1 MPHRRGS
8 TPHPAGLFGR
18 SLLLVPALNAL
29 ILLAASAPA
38 ADGGAD
44 CPPSTKI
51 FVYHDG
57 RFHGLSLWRSQS
69 TAKQNAPE
77 IFFRKGDVQVWRL
90 GEADPSPAGEPRYE
104 NASDACPSIKKP
116 VDEAVDAS
124 EGQGGHPKVDLKT
137 ALEAKFKPFPTGS
150 YWNVRE
156 DDEGFVLS
164 QRLDGAEPL
173 SLRFDC
179 LKRLLEL
186 LEPAPKRLIATS
198 EPIND
203 TLTITAD
210 VRKTLLGRFLNA
222 ELPVCLF
229 TSTAGSRASE
239 QLLVRRERDRYKV
252 LWLPLESTKPWNAH
266 LARQA
271 FGDPQVHELPAADY
285 ERVRSMADVPGNPD
299 TLNGLF
305 FAGFERH
312 PDQKVVLYR
321 PLAWKAE
328 SRPAATRV
336 WELKNRYQALYAPNS
351 VPEKIESPATLA
363 IGPSEFRFG
372 VAAEAG
378 PVVTKPGDETTLVGG
393 TYYPVS
399 FDARLTEKVQGTFRL
414 VNGQGVHPFY
424 LMDEEFRVRQLVS
437 ILLLHDL
444 DTNEWWRT
452 ADRRDAKMNKAMRLG
467 SGGPLSDKGSPGD
480 ARETDAKS
488 NGDDRPRLLQAQW
501 GAVHRLANRI
511 AQEYSGLEGN
521 LEPIYAAWLFHETL
535 ADVKNLWKPLLDP
548 KTTAS
553 GPGASQAE
561 AYDNEWLSRRG
572 LYQVD
577 SLLPYF
583 RLRSFAWAECGWA
596 SERNARSG
604 TAAIADKSTPTRP
617 DLEPGW
623 NAFHAYCWKTLGT
636 EFAVPEEF
644 ERAFEWY
651 REARLRLVAL
661 GTDLGSAAVCPLDDP
676 VTHVSLRS
684 VREFLA
690 NPTPTESG
698 AKVPQ
703 LRLPTPDEWSAAA
716 RPAWLT
722 RLDANGRG
730 APLASP
736 AVGCWTG
743 DRLRPW
749 PLKALGESP
758 GFQDRTG
765 NAPGTSL
772 WNLIGNACEFV
783 DDKQPSFIG
792 ACYRTELD
800 GPESGWESSY
810 NRRIPVAE
818 GLGWSFV
825 GFRPA
830 LALAAGAGSGTPEA
844 PGSAGGPP
852 ASKIPLS
859 PTESNLFDKDQPLG
873 QLYRAMWGTD
883 EVRGRTGQ
891 DPIQEVWQ
899 LEVTS
904 VAIHLGAR
912 RIWWVEDYRASV
924 WGAATDDRL
933 QAQWPV
939 ERFLKEMV
947 KREIGR

>member
-8 TPHPAGLFGR
+8 TTRPAGLFGR
-18 SLLLVPALNAL
+18 SLSLVQALNAL
-29 ILLAASAPA
+29 ILLAAPATA
-38 ADGGAD
+38 ADRGSD

-51 FVYHDG
+51 FVYYNS
-57 RFHGLSLWRSQS
+57 RFHGLSLWRAQA

-77 IFFRKGDVQVWRL
+77 VFFRKGDVQVWGL

-104 NASDACPSIKKP
+104 NANDACPSIKKL
-116 VDEAVDAS
+116 VDEAVGAS
-124 EGQGGHPKVDLKT
+124 EGQGGRPKVDLKT
-137 ALEAKFKPFPTGS
+137 ALEAKFRPFPAGS

-156 DDEGFVLS
+156 DDEGFVLA

-173 SLRFDC
+173 ALRFDC

-203 TLTITAD
+203 PLTITAD
-210 VRKTLLGRFLNA
+210 VRKTALERLLNA
-222 ELPVCLF
+222 GAPVSLF
-229 TSTAGSRASE
+229 TSAAGSRASE
-239 QLLVRRERDRYKV
+239 QLLVRREKDRDRYQV
-252 LWLPLESTKPWNAH
+252 LWLPLEATKPWNAH

-271 FGDPQVHELPAADY
+271 FGDPPVHELPAADY
-285 ERVRSMADVPGNPD
+285 ERVRSMADVPDNPD

-321 PLAWKAE
+321 PLAWMAE

-336 WELKNRYQALYAPNS
+336 WDLKNRYQALYAPNS
-351 VPEKIESPATLA
+351 VPGKIESPATLA

-372 VAAEAG
+372 VTAEAG
-378 PVVTKPGDETTLVGG
+378 PLVIKPGDETRLVDGM
-393 TYYPVS
+393 YYPVS
-399 FDARLTEKVQGTFRL
+399 FGARLTEKVQGTFRL
-414 VNGQGVHPFY
+414 VNGQGIDPFY

-437 ILLLHDL
+437 ILLLNDP
-444 DTNEWWRT
+444 DTNDWWRT
-452 ADRRDAKMNKAMRLG
+452 ADRRDAKMKEAMRLG

-488 NGDDRPRLLQAQW
+488 NGDDQPRLLQAQW
-501 GAVHRLANRI
+501 SAVHRLANRI
-511 AQEYSGLEGN
+511 AQEYSELEGN

-535 ADVKNLWKPLLDP
+535 TDVKNLWKPLLAP
-548 KTTAS
+548 KTPAS

-561 AYDNEWLSRRG
+561 TYDNEWLSRRG

-583 RLRSFAWAECGWA
+583 RQRSFAWAECGWA

-604 TAAIADKSTPTRP
+604 TSAIADKSTPARP

-623 NAFHAYCWKTLGT
+623 NAFHAYCWKTLGA
-636 EFAVPEEF
+636 EFPMPEEF
-644 ERAFEWY
+644 ERAFERY

-661 GTDLGSAAVCPLDDP
+661 GTDLGSVAVCPLDDP
-676 VTHVSLRS
+676 ATLVSLRA

-690 NPTPTESG
+690 NATPTESG

-703 LRLPTPDEWSAAA
+703 LRLPAPDEWSAAA
-716 RPAWLT
+716 RTAWLA
-722 RLDANGRG
+722 RLDTNGRG

-736 AVGCWTG
+736 AVGSWTG

-749 PLKALGESP
+749 PLKALQESL
-758 GFQDRTG
+758 GFQDRIG

-772 WNLIGNACEFV
+772 WNLIGNVCEFV

-810 NRRIPVAE
+810 DRRIPVAE

-830 LALAAGAGSGTPEA
+830 LTLAAGA
-844 PGSAGGPP
+844 P
-852 ASKIPLS
+852 ASKVPLS
-859 PTESNLFDKDQPLG
+859 PPAEANLFDKDQPLG
-873 QLYRAMWGTD
+873 QLYRAMWGD
-883 EVRGRTGQ
+883 AEVRGRTGQ

-899 LEVTS
+899 LEVRS
-904 VAIHLGAR
+904 VATHLGAR
-912 RIWWVEDYRASV
+912 RIWWVEDYRASI

-939 ERFLKEMV
+939 ERFLREMV
-947 KREIGR
+947 EREIGH